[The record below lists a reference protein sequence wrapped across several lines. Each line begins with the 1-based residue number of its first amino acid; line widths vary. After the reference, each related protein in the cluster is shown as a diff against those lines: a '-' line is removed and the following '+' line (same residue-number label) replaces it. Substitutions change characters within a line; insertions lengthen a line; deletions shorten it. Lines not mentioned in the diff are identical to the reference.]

1 MEPDLLVDNP
11 SSINFVS
18 ELLTSENTIN
28 PRSADK
34 NCEGIR
40 NSSKIKFSIPSKEIE
55 DIESCDSGKE
65 SDHNLLALRESALQ
79 GNE

>member
-1 MEPDLLVDNP
+1 M
-11 SSINFVS
+11 S

-34 NCEGIR
+34 NGEGIR

-65 SDHNLLALRESALQ
+65 SDDNLLALRESALR

>member
-1 MEPDLLVDNP
+1 M
-11 SSINFVS
+11 S

-55 DIESCDSGKE
+55 NIESCNSGKE
-65 SDHNLLALRESALQ
+65 SDHNFLVLRESALQ